1 MRAPQGHKV
10 VSHTADVRVEAWGPS
25 REACFAE
32 AVLGMVEAFVDTA
45 SMHPDSARH
54 CRLEETD
61 NEDLLVGVLDEV
73 IYLLD
78 TEEVVPVDVE
88 LEPDGTGIDVRFAVV
103 DAEGATQVG
112 AVPKGVS
119 FHGLRFGPSAGGW
132 SCSVVVDV

>member
-1 MRAPQGHKV
+1 MAPQGHKSV
-10 VSHTADVRVEAWGPS
+10 AHTADVRVEAWGPS
-25 REACFAE
+25 RETCIAE
-32 AVLGMVEAFVDTA
+32 AVLGMVEAFVDTS
-45 SMHPDSARH
+45 SMHPESVRH

-103 DAEGATQVG
+103 DAARAVQVG
-112 AVPKGVS
+112 AAPKGIS
-119 FHGLRFGPSAGGW
+119 YHGLRFGPGPSGW
-132 SCSVVVDV
+132 SCTVVVDV

>member
-1 MRAPQGHKV
+1 MASQGHKV

-25 REACFAE
+25 REVCIAE
-32 AVLGMVEAFVDTA
+32 AVLGMVEAFVDTE
-45 SMHPDSARH
+45 SLHPDSVRYR
-54 CRLEETD
+54 RLDETD
-61 NEDLLVGVLDEV
+61 NEDLLIGVLDEV

-88 LEPDGTGIDVRFAVV
+88 LEPDGNGIEVRFAVV
-103 DAEGATQVG
+103 DAGGALQTG

-119 FHGLRFGPSAGGW
+119 FHGLRFGPGAGGW